1 MSKSDSRYAWLDQ
14 KIEDHKKFIEKCK
27 QDIIQNQQILKKV
40 KTKIRKEDKDVTEN
54 C

>member
-1 MSKSDSRYAWLDQ
+1 M
-14 KIEDHKKFIEKCK
+14 KFIKILNK
-27 QDIIQNQQILKKV
+27 KLTKLKKV